1 MKYII
6 VYTTIYPSASLA
18 GGDDIEEN
26 IEKISSKEKLEKRI
40 IELKKLDSVI
50 DVEVYQHMPLQP
62 KLVEAHSQKMES
74 VGAGPTSDT
83 MSLVVFS
90 GRTSVFVVK
99 RTKFGQLWVRLPPKD
114 INLVSNFLNFK
125 VSFHVP

>member
-26 IEKISSKEKLEKRI
+26 IEKISSKGKLEKRI

-50 DVEVYQHMPLQP
+50 DVEVYQHMPL
-62 KLVEAHSQKMES
+62 
-74 VGAGPTSDT
+74 
-83 MSLVVFS
+83 
-90 GRTSVFVVK
+90 
-99 RTKFGQLWVRLPPKD
+99 
-114 INLVSNFLNFK
+114 
-125 VSFHVP
+125 

>member
-50 DVEVYQHMPLQP
+50 DVEVYQHMPL
-62 KLVEAHSQKMES
+62 
-74 VGAGPTSDT
+74 
-83 MSLVVFS
+83 
-90 GRTSVFVVK
+90 
-99 RTKFGQLWVRLPPKD
+99 
-114 INLVSNFLNFK
+114 
-125 VSFHVP
+125 

>member
-26 IEKISSKEKLEKRI
+26 IEKNSSKEKLEKRI

-50 DVEVYQHMPLQP
+50 DVEVYQHMPL
-62 KLVEAHSQKMES
+62 
-74 VGAGPTSDT
+74 
-83 MSLVVFS
+83 
-90 GRTSVFVVK
+90 
-99 RTKFGQLWVRLPPKD
+99 
-114 INLVSNFLNFK
+114 
-125 VSFHVP
+125 